1 MLALFRRARGL
12 AALGAA
18 GIAFAASPA
27 AHADNT
33 SDAQAKA
40 QALLAQAQRLQ
51 QQVKQAETRY
61 DNALG
66 GVAASVN
73 AAIQADETKDNVAAQ
88 TAAATAELDNR
99 VRGLYMSGGPLA
111 LYASVLD
118 SGNITDLQSRVIVVS
133 SL

>member
-27 AHADNT
+27 AHADST

-40 QALLAQAQRLQ
+40 QALLAQVHRLQ

-61 DNALG
+61 DNALA

-73 AAIQADETKDNVAAQ
+73 AAIHADETKDDVAAQ
-88 TAAATAELDNR
+88 TTAYAVSTCPAGRSLFMPPSSTPATSL
-99 VRGLYMSGGPLA
+99 
-111 LYASVLD
+111 
-118 SGNITDLQSRVIVVS
+118 TFSRA
-133 SL
+133 